1 MQKSEP
7 ASYNRLKK
15 MAKKYLDQKT
25 KDLKFDARHHRAA
38 SGAPIGRK
46 RRCLKYKRRQ
56 NTRIGSKDNAP
67 KETHAVSN
75 MN

>member
-1 MQKSEP
+1 MTEAPNEEHSGKYVFVKKGPRDSVQKSEP

-15 MAKKYLDQKT
+15 MAKKYLDLKT

-46 RRCLKYKRRQ
+46 R
-56 NTRIGSKDNAP
+56 
-67 KETHAVSN
+67 
-75 MN
+75 